1 MKQDDSAK
9 TTRMELAK
17 AFIENLPFEECHID
31 LLPAVA
37 KYVETGDESEF
48 KSFTE
53 FQLLQTTARKEK
65 DVENAKKKIAKLEE
79 YQKEFQRFF
88 DEYQKWYDG
97 ICAAEMEKELK
108 TCVSVRDLYQL
119 CKENVKN
126 QYFLQK
132 HFFVLEGDKLVLL
145 DHVSIM
151 NNKIVFTKNGDY
163 RLLHHFPMNPT
174 AAKHIDDEET
184 NQHFSFTL

>member
-53 FQLLQTTARKEK
+53 FQLLQTAARKEK

-88 DEYQKWYDG
+88 DEYQKWYEDMFKVDNMG
-97 ICAAEMEKELK
+97 LTKYQKLLIAGEPVDFRGPDLPDDFDLD
-108 TCVSVRDLYQL
+108 RD
-119 CKENVKN
+119 
-126 QYFLQK
+126 
-132 HFFVLEGDKLVLL
+132 D
-145 DHVSIM
+145 
-151 NNKIVFTKNGDY
+151 
-163 RLLHHFPMNPT
+163 R
-174 AAKHIDDEET
+174 
-184 NQHFSFTL
+184 

>member
-53 FQLLQTTARKEK
+53 FQLLQTAARKEK

-79 YQKEFQRFF
+79 YQKEFQRFY
-88 DEYQKWYDG
+88 DEYQQWYDA
-97 ICAAEMEKELK
+97 ICVTEMQKELIEW
-108 TCVSVRDLYQL
+108 VSIGTLMKFAKD
-119 CKENVKN
+119 KAEKIKN
-126 QYFLQK
+126 FSQK
-132 HFFVLEGDKLVLL
+132 KLFILEGDKLVPIT
-145 DHVSIM
+145 DVSIM
-151 NNKIVFTKNGDY
+151 ENKIVFTKNKDC
-163 RLLHHFPMNPT
+163 RLLHHFPMSPT
-174 AAKHIDDEET
+174 SSKIIDIDDELPA
-184 NQHFSFTL
+184 F

>member
-53 FQLLQTTARKEK
+53 FQLLQTAARKEK
-65 DVENAKKKIAKLEE
+65 DVENAKKSITKLEE
-79 YQKEFQRFF
+79 HQKEFQRFF
-88 DEYQKWYDG
+88 DEYQKWYDE
-97 ICAAEMEKELK
+97 ICAAEIQKELK
-108 TCVSVRDLYQL
+108 EWVSVGDLYKL
-119 CKENVKN
+119 CKENAKN

-132 HFFVLEGDKLVLL
+132 KMFVLEGDKLVLL
-145 DHVSIM
+145 NNVSIM
-151 NNKIVFTKNGDY
+151 NNKIVFTKREDY
-163 RLLHHFPMNPT
+163 RLLHHFPINPT
-174 AAKHIDDEET
+174 AAKIIDDEEILPV
-184 NQHFSFTL
+184 F